1 MIEDRFKE
9 AIDRYY
15 QHGIPTGSFLEAVLE
30 NNLKEA
36 IGRADSDAIENLK
49 DIVIY
54 LYNDIPSICW
64 GSPEKVKNW
73 FVKKHSETSKSDL

>member
-1 MIEDRFKE
+1 MIEERFKE
-9 AIDRYY
+9 SIDRYVK
-15 QHGIPTGSFLEAVLE
+15 HGIPTGSFLNAVLE

-36 IGRADSDAIENLK
+36 VGRADHHAILNLK

-54 LYNDIPSICW
+54 LYNDVPSTCW

-73 FVKKHSETSKSDL
+73 HLKFNTEKE